1 MEESYGIHLMLRVAD
16 VERPDAL
23 EDPGA
28 VSGFLEGLV
37 ERVGMSILA
46 GPLVG
51 IEHGDA
57 DRYGVSGVVILKE
70 SHAAVHTYPGLS
82 QAFLDLFSCRPFEPE
97 VVQAVITEF
106 FGRHRVIENM
116 LFTRG
121 AHWAGDV
128 AAHLRS
134 WANTR

>member
-37 ERVGMSILA
+37 ARVGMSILA

-51 IEHGDA
+51 IEHGDVEH
-57 DRYGVSGVVILKE
+57 YGVSGVVILKE
-70 SHAAVHTYPGLS
+70 SHAAVHTYPRLA
-82 QAFLDLFSCRPFEPE
+82 QAFLDLFSCRHFEPE
-97 VVQAVITEF
+97 VVQAVMSEF
-106 FGRHRVIENM
+106 FGCHRVVENE
-116 LFTRG
+116 LLTRG

-128 AAHLRS
+128 AGHLRS
-134 WANTR
+134 WTSTR